1 MPQGPLPACTCIGS
15 YNPTTVLQW
24 LYCALL
30 TANAT
35 LESINEAVGGGEAG
49 AGEFTSSPALVTASG
64 SIPAG
69 VLGWSFTSVSGT
81 VTLNGSGTLPL
92 GATFRGG
99 GYGGKT
105 MSAAIP
111 YTITA
116 GSALVSY
123 DTPT

>member
-1 MPQGPLPACTCIGS
+1 MPSEPLPSCECIGS
-15 YNPTTVLQW
+15 HSSTIVWQW
-24 LYCALL
+24 IYCALM
-30 TANAT
+30 AGNVT
-35 LESINEAVGGGEAG
+35 LESINEAVGGETGSDQ
-49 AGEFTSSPALVTASG
+49 FTSSPQLVTADG
-64 SIPAG
+64 TIPAG
-69 VLGWSFTSVSGT
+69 VLGWSFTAVSGT

-92 GATFRGG
+92 GATLRGG

-105 MSAAIP
+105 LATEIP